1 MADCAHRWR
10 PSAFL
15 QASAAL
21 HIGAAVAAVASPQ
34 TWPVGIASVVAN
46 QLAITALGLWP
57 RSTLLGTNV
66 RRLPARPECAE
77 IAITIDDGVDA
88 EVTPRVLDILEH
100 YAAKATFFVI
110 ANTLRRHPDMAH
122 RIIRAGHC
130 IENHSMTHR
139 HTFALRGMRGMRCEI
154 ETAQQVIAD
163 VTGRMPRY
171 FRAPAGLR
179 NPFLDPV
186 LHALDLT
193 LVSWSRRGFDTRE
206 TDAQRVAR
214 RLLHGLQA
222 RDILLLHDGNA
233 AHTAQGQPVILAVL
247 PHLLRA
253 AQKQGLHCVTLEHGL
268 RAPSNNPYESSVYA
282 GT

>member
-1 MADCAHRWR
+1 MTDVARGWQ
-10 PSAFL
+10 PSIFL

-21 HIGAAVAAVASPQ
+21 HVGAAAAAVAWPQ
-34 TWPVGIASVVAN
+34 TLPAGMASVMLN

-57 RSTLLGTNV
+57 RSTWLGTNIS
-66 RRLPARPECAE
+66 RLPACPERTE

-88 EVTPRVLDILEH
+88 EVTPHVLDILEQ
-100 YAAKATFFVI
+100 YAAQATFFVI
-110 ANTLRRHPDMAH
+110 ANTLRRHPDIAR

-139 HTFALRGMRGMRCEI
+139 HTFALHGMRGMRREI
-154 ETAQQVIAD
+154 ETAQQIIAD

-186 LHALDLT
+186 LHALHLT

-206 TDAQRVAR
+206 GNPQRVAQ
-214 RLLHGLQA
+214 RLLHGL
-222 RDILLLHDGNA
+222 RGGDILLLHDGNA
-233 AHTAQGQPVILAVL
+233 ARTAQGQPVILEVL
-247 PHLLRA
+247 PQVLQA
-253 AQKQGLHCVTLEHGL
+253 AHTLGLQCVTLEHGL
-268 RAPSNNPYESSVYA
+268 RNPSDNPYESSVYA